1 MNASKN
7 GFTLIELLVV
17 IAIVGILAA
26 IAVTSYD
33 AYVIRAHRS
42 SAQTFMMQ
50 VANKQSQY
58 ILDARNYAVGAA
70 ALTTLTLTVP
80 PDVSPFYTV
89 NVENGAGGT
98 SAATPP
104 SFRVRATPIAGT
116 KQASDGELILND
128 TGAKTKAGV
137 SGW

>member
-1 MNASKN
+1 MKAAPK

-17 IAIVGILAA
+17 IAIVGVLAA

-33 AYVIRAHRS
+33 AYIARAHRTAAKS
-42 SAQTFMMQ
+42 FMMQ

-70 ALTTLTLTVP
+70 ALTSLTLTVP
-80 PDVSPFYTV
+80 PDVTPFYDV
-89 NVENGAGGT
+89 YVENSTGGGT
-98 SAATPP
+98 VETPP
-104 SFRVRATPIAGT
+104 MFRVRATPKVGT
-116 KQASDGELILND
+116 KQANDGELILTH
-128 TGAKTKAGV
+128 TGATTRAGS